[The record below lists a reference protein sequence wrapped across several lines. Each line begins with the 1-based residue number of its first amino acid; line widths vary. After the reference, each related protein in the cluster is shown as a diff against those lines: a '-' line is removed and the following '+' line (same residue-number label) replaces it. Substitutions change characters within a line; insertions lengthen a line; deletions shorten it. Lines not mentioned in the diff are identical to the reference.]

1 MAIADLSTQT
11 NSLGNLLKASD
22 VKHILNERLALL
34 TGARDRFGRPVI
46 TFPLREHPEKVN
58 VEELRMLLLYLFA
71 LPSDESKGLGFVVLI
86 DMRNK
91 VSWNNVKPI
100 FRCLQDIFP
109 GQVLAVYLVKQ
120 DSFWE
125 KHKATVASNKYKFE
139 VHCVSPENL
148 HKYIDPNQ
156 LTADFDGTYP
166 YDHEEWLSLRM
177 ALESFI
183 WRAMDVLRVFEN
195 IQNEL
200 QHGDLP
206 ADIAQAKEALEEHA
220 KLKKR
225 IGKAPIDN
233 LEEEGQQLIQRLSGS
248 EEPQKCASASECG
261 GGGGS
266 GRDYPCNPDFV
277 CAVPHISF
285 LLNNLRATRQNLYSQ
300 WQTHKV
306 RLDQC
311 FQLKLFE
318 QDADKVSC
326 FCCFFLNP
334 IVSIY
339 RFHAFLFF
347 LHQITFQM
355 FVWIRQ
361 HVDIFLVSYS
371 DIGES
376 QEGATAAQQEHEQ
389 FTRAAMNTYVN
400 INHIM
405 TVAQRLLE
413 NGHYASPIIRA
424 VANRLERDWKTF
436 INALDMRTS
445 VLRLSLQFYCK
456 TNQYMTNI
464 KNWLAQ
470 CSVESELPA
479 TVGALEASISEHEQ
493 LYESVSQLYTEA
505 TNDGNALSHSL
516 QSPPA
521 LVNSSGSKIA
531 GAAEGDAAGC
541 SSSSTCSSPKASGPT
556 DYCHGAA
563 HVLETMHK
571 IHGYQRQL
579 EDAWQQRRIK
589 LHQKLAL
596 LLFQQD
602 VKQVLDWLDQHGET
616 FLRKNQGIGKT
627 LQRARG
633 LQRSQQH
640 FENVA
645 KNTYTNAEKLLVAA
659 EDLAATTGEWHPE
672 EVYHTAQHLRSRI
685 SVFAKRVQA
694 RRNLL
699 NFSVLFHT
707 HFNEI
712 MAWMNDLE
720 RTESTI
726 NVIGN
731 TIQECEQNFDQW
743 LARAEATR
751 QATATTRNEGVQL
764 VSLLRQQ
771 SVLEGSDNVESIAFV
786 EEMINQVDAKQ
797 ASFEEKW
804 KVQRFQLNI
813 ALQFRVFEQDSI
825 SVISQLDGWSE
836 DMKVMSNNVSMDQVE
851 KIMPLHQENTT
862 QVQDAIAD
870 IMQSAQDVIQLIENS
885 GVYLLVSSGSSVLD
899 CIIRLTDRIS
909 QQQHDVLALADSVQA
924 KLEQIVSLGQLQN
937 LANQVVA
944 WINNEEQM
952 LSATFAVPSVL
963 SEATQLQS
971 DYRFC
976 CYSMLC
982 LLQKTNESTLALKQK
997 AEAMLSKDHCEVN
1010 VVRKMVDDVIGR
1022 WRRLIA
1028 LTDERHKLL
1037 TSAVTYY
1044 KTLDQMLP
1052 VLDNL
1057 EEDYQTERDWCAWY
1071 TKQAGQEAKTS
1082 SKAQDKPSYVQQLIS
1097 KHIDNKERFLR
1108 GCTYARKN
1116 SDIFLK
1122 YVRRSLYQ
1130 PQQQSAV
1137 ISCKQVEARVLQSLE
1152 HLRIRENQILSLWT
1166 KKKRRLDQC
1175 QEYVLLEASACK
1187 LLDWIHEEGESYL
1200 AAHMGNVLS
1209 TSIADELLKEHE
1221 AFVATAKEQ
1230 RDSVRIFLDLGEKM
1244 LGKDGQHLHAND
1256 ITQWVKTVKQRYT
1269 EFSGKMDAYRMKLES
1284 ILGRSGK
1291 TSRDLALDRQSDS
1304 SLDQKLADQNR
1315 KESIEGV
1322 KRKSSKRK
1330 DFIMAELLQT
1340 ERVYVSD
1347 LEACI
1352 KYYLQSMETAQNVP
1366 ASIRGKQDVIFLNI
1380 KQIYDFHKECTH
1392 MYAVRDVETAANA
1405 SFSIKAATVVLFRI
1419 FLQELEKYES
1429 LPEDVGHCFV
1439 TWAEKF
1445 QMYVSYCRYKP
1456 DSNNLVTQPA
1466 ASQFFD
1472 VRLFLIVRRNQ
1483 LLVLTVQEV
1492 QKNVQL
1498 SLPLA
1503 AYLIKPVQRITK
1515 YQLLLKDLLNCC
1527 EEEKGEIKD
1536 GLEVMLNVPKKANDI
1551 LHLSMLEG
1559 CSDVDAL
1566 GDVLLQEMFI
1576 VWDPRQ
1582 LIKKGRE
1589 RQVFLFDI
1597 CLVFS
1602 KKFVDQAGRTKYMY
1616 KSRVLTSEINV
1627 TEHIEGDE
1635 CKFALWTGHV
1645 PVNETRTVLKAPTLE
1660 SKLTWVRRLRELI
1673 SDRILQFELPYLP
1686 PARLRQQANFS
1697 AESEQNRISNQSDTG
1712 SANTEASSEFA
1723 LPCVNTT
1730 NAQLS
1735 GGNDSAKTDEEPNGS
1750 VDQVYIVVSDHM
1762 PSPDSTTNGE
1772 IVVRAGE
1779 RVELLH
1785 GAESLP
1791 NLTYVRVIDEEAP
1804 LRKGYVPTSKLRSAS
1819 NCFNTFGDT
1828 DDYNDDRERTLR
1840 QIDEAEEADKMKRKT
1855 LKKWFSL
1862 SSRQKLVRHQYHSDR
1877 APSSA
1882 GSSRNSSTTS
1892 FNGAAEEAS
1901 VISVAAFPGS
1911 LAPLNCRPSSL
1922 LSRAPAV
1929 VRTDSINVAAD
1940 TAASVGVGSA
1950 EEDLSFLPQDIEIPP
1965 PMESLASE
1973 KLMATGS
1980 DKNNSVSV
1988 CSVCDQMKITK
1999 FSTTDKFLAT
2009 TSRRCMSAVE
2019 IGEEEVAGEIDKRIL
2034 RLQLRSP
2041 ELNMPASTEQS
2052 YKAASESVVPV
2063 NEQQAAREKRR
2074 YVLQEL
2080 VETER
2085 DYVKDLGSIVEGYI
2099 ATIDSMEL
2107 PEDKKGRERIV
2118 FANIQQ
2124 IFEFHKN
2131 IFSKEIEKCLDDYE
2145 AAGRAFVKYERRL
2158 HMYVV
2163 YCQNKPKSEY
2173 LVSEHE
2179 NFFNEIRQKLGHRLT
2194 LTDLL
2199 IKPVQRIMKYQLLLK
2214 DILKYTERAG
2224 EDTTILQKALQV
2236 MHVVPKAC
2244 DNMMHVGRLQGF
2256 DGKITSQGKLLHQGT
2271 LLVADGPSGQQ
2282 LKLKERRVFLFEQS
2296 VIIADCILP
2305 KREFASPNYIYKTH
2319 IMVNKL
2325 GLEVDVPGEPLR
2337 FIIKNKDPSNQAD
2350 TVVQASTLEEKE
2362 QWIGFIKQLLD
2373 TQMDFLKALQHPI
2386 AYQKGLSKEYSYTL
2400 KFRSTATFTLVFVSS
2415 DSKEEEA
2422 GRANAEAFVR
2432 HMPSVIDETPLPVS
2446 GRRSLQHVDTS
2457 RNCNVASD
2465 SSSSSQH
2472 RRTGHADGSSD
2483 QEKKIPGRPT
2493 DLTTKESTI
2502 GSSAD
2507 TASPRSKTK
2516 LFGGIRQTL
2525 KSKSAGSS
2533 SKGVKSPASPLP
2545 GLKPK

>member
-71 LPSDESKGLGFVVLI
+71 VPSDESKGLGFVVLI

-248 EEPQKCASASECG
+248 EEPQKCTSVSEYGSG
-261 GGGGS
+261 GGGGGGT

-318 QDADKVSC
+318 QDADK
-326 FCCFFLNP
+326 
-334 IVSIY
+334 
-339 RFHAFLFF
+339 
-347 LHQITFQM
+347 M

-445 VLRLSLQFYCK
+445 LLRLSLQFYCK

-470 CSVESELPA
+470 CSVESELPI

-521 LVNSSGSKIA
+521 LVNSNGSKIA
-531 GAAEGDAAGC
+531 GTTEGDAAGC
-541 SSSSTCSSPKASGPT
+541 SSSSTCSSPKATGPT

-627 LQRARG
+627 LQRARA

-909 QQQHDVLALADSVQA
+909 QQQRDVLALADSVQA

-971 DYRFC
+971 GH
-976 CYSMLC
+976 
-982 LLQKTNESTLALKQK
+982 LQFQLAIKKTNESTLALKQK

-1200 AAHMGNVLS
+1200 AAHMTNTLS

-1244 LGKDGQHLHAND
+1244 LSKDGQHLHAND

-1269 EFSGKMDAYRMKLES
+1269 EFSGKMDAYRAKLES

-1304 SLDQKLADQNR
+1304 SLDQKLADQNQ
-1315 KESIEGV
+1315 KESIESA

-1380 KQIYDFHKECTH
+1380 KQIYDFHKE
-1392 MYAVRDVETAANA
+1392 
-1405 SFSIKAATVVLFRI
+1405 I

-1472 VRLFLIVRRNQ
+1472 
-1483 LLVLTVQEV
+1483 EV

-1712 SANTEASSEFA
+1712 SANTEASSEFV
-1723 LPCVNTT
+1723 LPCVNTA
-1730 NAQLS
+1730 NAQVS
-1735 GGNDSAKTDEEPNGS
+1735 GGTDSAKTDEEPNGS
-1750 VDQVYIVVSDHM
+1750 VDQVYIVVTDHM
-1762 PSPDSTTNGE
+1762 PSPDSATNRE
-1772 IVVRAGE
+1772 IPVRAGE

-1791 NLTYVRVIDEEAP
+1791 NLTYVRVIDDEAP
-1804 LRKGYVPTSKLRSAS
+1804 LRKGYVPTSKLRSPS
-1819 NCFNTFGDT
+1819 NCFNAFADT
-1828 DDYNDDRERTLR
+1828 DDYNDD
-1840 QIDEAEEADKMKRKT
+1840 
-1855 LKKWFSL
+1855 
-1862 SSRQKLVRHQYHSDR
+1862 H
-1877 APSSA
+1877 
-1882 GSSRNSSTTS
+1882 G
-1892 FNGAAEEAS
+1892 
-1901 VISVAAFPGS
+1901 
-1911 LAPLNCRPSSL
+1911 
-1922 LSRAPAV
+1922 
-1929 VRTDSINVAAD
+1929 
-1940 TAASVGVGSA
+1940 
-1950 EEDLSFLPQDIEIPP
+1950 
-1965 PMESLASE
+1965 
-1973 KLMATGS
+1973 
-1980 DKNNSVSV
+1980 
-1988 CSVCDQMKITK
+1988 
-1999 FSTTDKFLAT
+1999 KFLA
-2009 TSRRCMSAVE
+2009 
-2019 IGEEEVAGEIDKRIL
+2019 G
-2034 RLQLRSP
+2034 
-2041 ELNMPASTEQS
+2041 
-2052 YKAASESVVPV
+2052 
-2063 NEQQAAREKRR
+2063 
-2074 YVLQEL
+2074 
-2080 VETER
+2080 
-2085 DYVKDLGSIVEGYI
+2085 
-2099 ATIDSMEL
+2099 
-2107 PEDKKGRERIV
+2107 
-2118 FANIQQ
+2118 
-2124 IFEFHKN
+2124 
-2131 IFSKEIEKCLDDYE
+2131 
-2145 AAGRAFVKYERRL
+2145 
-2158 HMYVV
+2158 
-2163 YCQNKPKSEY
+2163 
-2173 LVSEHE
+2173 
-2179 NFFNEIRQKLGHRLT
+2179 
-2194 LTDLL
+2194 
-2199 IKPVQRIMKYQLLLK
+2199 
-2214 DILKYTERAG
+2214 
-2224 EDTTILQKALQV
+2224 
-2236 MHVVPKAC
+2236 
-2244 DNMMHVGRLQGF
+2244 
-2256 DGKITSQGKLLHQGT
+2256 
-2271 LLVADGPSGQQ
+2271 GQ
-2282 LKLKERRVFLFEQS
+2282 
-2296 VIIADCILP
+2296 
-2305 KREFASPNYIYKTH
+2305 
-2319 IMVNKL
+2319 
-2325 GLEVDVPGEPLR
+2325 
-2337 FIIKNKDPSNQAD
+2337 
-2350 TVVQASTLEEKE
+2350 
-2362 QWIGFIKQLLD
+2362 
-2373 TQMDFLKALQHPI
+2373 
-2386 AYQKGLSKEYSYTL
+2386 
-2400 KFRSTATFTLVFVSS
+2400 
-2415 DSKEEEA
+2415 
-2422 GRANAEAFVR
+2422 
-2432 HMPSVIDETPLPVS
+2432 
-2446 GRRSLQHVDTS
+2446 
-2457 RNCNVASD
+2457 
-2465 SSSSSQH
+2465 
-2472 RRTGHADGSSD
+2472 
-2483 QEKKIPGRPT
+2483 
-2493 DLTTKESTI
+2493 
-2502 GSSAD
+2502 
-2507 TASPRSKTK
+2507 
-2516 LFGGIRQTL
+2516 
-2525 KSKSAGSS
+2525 
-2533 SKGVKSPASPLP
+2533 
-2545 GLKPK
+2545 

>member
-71 LPSDESKGLGFVVLI
+71 VPSDESKGLGFVVLI

-177 ALESFI
+177 VSFLIRGTTFSTAHSNVGNCVQVQLFFKLAKMILASEIMYIISHIMDRKSVDKLQALESFI

-248 EEPQKCASASECG
+248 EEPQKCTSVSEYGSG
-261 GGGGS
+261 GGGGGGT

-318 QDADKVSC
+318 QDADK
-326 FCCFFLNP
+326 
-334 IVSIY
+334 
-339 RFHAFLFF
+339 
-347 LHQITFQM
+347 M

-445 VLRLSLQFYCK
+445 LLRLSLQFYCK

-470 CSVESELPA
+470 CSVESELPI

-521 LVNSSGSKIA
+521 LVNSNGSKIA
-531 GAAEGDAAGC
+531 GTTEGDAAGC
-541 SSSSTCSSPKASGPT
+541 SSSSTCSSPKATGPT

-627 LQRARG
+627 LQRARA

-909 QQQHDVLALADSVQA
+909 QQQRDVLALADSVQA

-971 DYRFC
+971 GH
-976 CYSMLC
+976 
-982 LLQKTNESTLALKQK
+982 LQFQLAIKKTNESTLALKQK

-1200 AAHMGNVLS
+1200 AAHMTNTLS

-1244 LGKDGQHLHAND
+1244 LSKDGQHLHAND

-1269 EFSGKMDAYRMKLES
+1269 EFSGKMDAYRAKLES

-1304 SLDQKLADQNR
+1304 SLDQKLADQNQ
-1315 KESIEGV
+1315 KESIESA

-1380 KQIYDFHKECTH
+1380 KQIYDFHKE
-1392 MYAVRDVETAANA
+1392 
-1405 SFSIKAATVVLFRI
+1405 I

-1472 VRLFLIVRRNQ
+1472 
-1483 LLVLTVQEV
+1483 EV

-1712 SANTEASSEFA
+1712 SANTEASSEFV
-1723 LPCVNTT
+1723 LPCVNTA
-1730 NAQLS
+1730 NAQVS
-1735 GGNDSAKTDEEPNGS
+1735 GGTDSAKTDEEPNGS
-1750 VDQVYIVVSDHM
+1750 VDQVYIVVTDHM
-1762 PSPDSTTNGE
+1762 PSPDSATNRE
-1772 IVVRAGE
+1772 IPVRAGE

-1791 NLTYVRVIDEEAP
+1791 NLTYVRVIDDEAP
-1804 LRKGYVPTSKLRSAS
+1804 LRKGYVPTSKLRSPS
-1819 NCFNTFGDT
+1819 NCFNAFADT
-1828 DDYNDDRERTLR
+1828 DDYNDDHERTLR
-1840 QIDEAEEADKMKRKT
+1840 QIDEAEETDKMKRKT

-1882 GSSRNSSTTS
+1882 SSSRNSSTTS

-1901 VISVAAFPGS
+1901 VISVATFPGS

-1980 DKNNSVSV
+1980 DKNNS
-1988 CSVCDQMKITK
+1988 
-1999 FSTTDKFLAT
+1999 
-2009 TSRRCMSAVE
+2009 MSAVE

-2041 ELNMPASTEQS
+2041 ELNMPTSTEQS

-2305 KREFASPNYIYKTH
+2305 KKEFASPNYIYKTH

-2337 FIIKNKDPSNQAD
+2337 FIIKNKDPSNQTD

-2386 AYQKGLSKEYSYTL
+2386 AYQKGLSKD
-2400 KFRSTATFTLVFVSS
+2400 

-2422 GRANAEAFVR
+2422 GRASAEAFGR
-2432 HMPSVIDETPLPVS
+2432 HMPSGIIDETALPVS
-2446 GRRSLQHVDTS
+2446 GRRSLQHADAS
-2457 RNCNVASD
+2457 RNCNIASD

-2472 RRTGHADGSSD
+2472 RRVGHVDGGSD
-2483 QEKKIPGRPT
+2483 QERKTPGRPT
-2493 DLTTKESTI
+2493 DLTTKESTV